1 MKLIVGLGNPGKKYQ
16 RTRHNFG
23 FLVVDKLAK
32 NCRIRLKK
40 RLCDALVGEV
50 SSEGEKW
57 LLAKPQTLMNRSGSA
72 VKEILNRYQCTAED
86 LVAIYDDLDLPFG
99 RIRIRPKGSAGG
111 HRGIRSIMESLGGAP
126 FYRIRLGIGRPPQGM
141 DAVDYVLEP
150 FGEKELAELPKI
162 IDRATDSLLCLLRQG
177 PQKAMELY
185 NRA

>member
-1 MKLIVGLGNPGKKYQ
+1 
-16 RTRHNFG
+16 
-23 FLVVDKLAK
+23 
-32 NCRIRLKK
+32 
-40 RLCDALVGEV
+40 
-50 SSEGEKW
+50 
-57 LLAKPQTLMNRSGSA
+57 
-72 VKEILNRYQCTAED
+72 
-86 LVAIYDDLDLPFG
+86 
-99 RIRIRPKGSAGG
+99 
-111 HRGIRSIMESLGGAP
+111 MESLAGAP